1 MTDLEKLLNNMSPD
15 TQALNRNLV
24 GHLMAQRVSRGKPAA
39 NKYGAQRVEVDGI
52 VFDSKK
58 EARRY
63 RQLKVLAQMGLIS
76 DLKLQP
82 VFELQPAFTD
92 AAGVR
97 HLAITYRADFQYT
110 EDGRLVI
117 EDAKGVETEVFK
129 LKKKLFL
136 YRYEIDLRIT

>member
-1 MTDLEKLLNNMSPD
+1 MNNRLFKNMSPD
-15 TQALNRNLV
+15 TRSLNPELA
-24 GHLMAQRVSRGKPAA
+24 GRGKPAA
-39 NKYGAQRVEVDGI
+39 NKYGAQREEIDGI

-63 RQLKVLAQMGLIS
+63 RQLKTLAQLGRIS

-97 HLAITYRADFQYT
+97 HRAITYRADFQYT
-110 EDGRLVI
+110 EDGRQVI
-117 EDAKGVETEVFK
+117 EDAKGMETAVFK

-136 YRYEIDLRIT
+136 YRYNMDLRIT